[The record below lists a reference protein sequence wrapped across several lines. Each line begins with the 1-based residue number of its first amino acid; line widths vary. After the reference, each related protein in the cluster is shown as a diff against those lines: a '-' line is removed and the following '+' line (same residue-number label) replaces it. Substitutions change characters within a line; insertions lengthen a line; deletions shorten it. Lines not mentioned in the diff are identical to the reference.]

1 LAQVLLGTLCAL
13 QGAGCNSSSSSSR
26 IDVGMRPAQKL
37 RAAEGKHTVR

>member
-13 QGAGCNSSSSSSR
+13 QGAGCNSSSSSS